1 MIGTGNKV
9 FFRGWLM
16 VTVCLFGVSIGP
28 TAFIL
33 GSIGFYLNGFEVVAA
48 GVPACIFAIA
58 MLSLLRPR
66 SVEHLSNLRA
76 RTTASTN

>member
-16 VTVCLFGVSIGP
+16 VVVCLFGVSIG
-28 TAFIL
+28 
-33 GSIGFYLNGFEVVAA
+33 FYHNGFEVVAA

-66 SVEHLSNLRA
+66 SVEHLSNLGA